1 MRAQP
6 PGRRAKTSSGSASR
20 GPNPDASN
28 PRSNPR
34 AANPRSA
41 IPRGAA
47 RRAAAQRA
55 APKDAVPTERVQK
68 LLAAAGIGSRREVER
83 WIREGR
89 LQINGEVPALGHK
102 LAPRDRITLDGR
114 PVRLRAPDN
123 TELRVLLFH
132 RSPGENLDLKEATSR
147 AAEHLNLP
155 KASGRWLAIQPMPP
169 VDGGL
174 EILTDD
180 GAWAHRVSRGLH
192 ALTIDYV
199 LRMRGP
205 LTEGLVADFR
215 AATDCEGE
223 PMSIIEAK
231 AKFGEGQNHWL
242 DVTVRAT
249 RSALVRHWWAA
260 RGIIV
265 SRLMRVR
272 FGPVHL
278 ARDLPRG
285 HSRALLASERNAL
298 NNEIEAALAAA
309 AAAHGITGIPA
320 QSGDADPSA

>member
-1 MRAQP
+1 MRARP
-6 PGRRAKTSSGSASR
+6 PE
-20 GPNPDASN
+20 
-28 PRSNPR
+28 
-34 AANPRSA
+34 
-41 IPRGAA
+41 
-47 RRAAAQRA
+47 RRAAKRLA
-55 APKDAVPTERVQK
+55 AHKEPPATERVQK

-114 PVRLRAPDN
+114 PVRLHTPDKK
-123 TELRVLLFH
+123 ELRVLLFH

-180 GAWAHRVSRGLH
+180 GAWAHRVSRGVH
-192 ALTIDYV
+192 ALTVDYV

-205 LTEGLVADFR
+205 LTEELVLDFR

-242 DVTVRAT
+242 DVTARAT

-272 FGPVHL
+272 FGPIHL
-278 ARDLPRG
+278 SRELPRG

-298 NNEIEAALAAA
+298 NNEIEAALAASA
-309 AAAHGITGIPA
+309 AAVSGMPLEDPA
-320 QSGDADPSA
+320 T